1 MTPTEDNKIDV
12 SFTTSR
18 GISDFLGTLRI
29 SIAIS
34 TYQTGNLFLIG
45 PDKNDSLF
53 VSPLKIERA
62 MGLCSLENS
71 LFVVGRKQVWRFNN
85 ILPKG
90 TPYEGKDR
98 IFIPQVA
105 WTTGDIDGHDIAV
118 EKSGRVAL
126 ANTLYSCVVALSES
140 ESFTVIWKPPCVS
153 ELTPEDR
160 CHLNGVAI
168 RDGKVRYVTTFS
180 ESNVKQ
186 GWRDDP
192 SKNGVIWDIQSNR
205 KVATGLTMPH
215 SPRWYK
221 DSLWCL
227 QSGDGAFGRVNLK
240 TNSFEPFA
248 KIPGFARGLTFAGDY
263 ALIGSSYPRKGN
275 DEKDPGLRSLIAGQN
290 LAEVCGVFIVDL
302 SNKKIIH
309 YIQISEAV
317 QEIFDIAIIHDSLR
331 PWAYDIESEESG
343 RMLRI
348 G

>member
-1 MTPTEDNKIDV
+1 MTSPDTNKIDV
-12 SFTTSR
+12 AFTTSR
-18 GISDFLGTLRI
+18 GICDFLAKLRI

-34 TYQTGNLFLIG
+34 TYQTGNLFLLG

-62 MGLCSLENS
+62 MGLCSHENS

-90 TPYEGKDR
+90 VPYEGKDR

-118 EKSGRVAL
+118 EKTGRVVL
-126 ANTLYSCVVALSES
+126 CNTLYSCVVALSES
-140 ESFTVIWKPPCVS
+140 ESFSVIWKPPCIS
-153 ELTPEDR
+153 ELAPEDR
-160 CHLNGVAI
+160 CHLNGIAI
-168 RDGKVRYVTTFS
+168 RDGKVRYATTFS

-186 GWRDDP
+186 GWRKDR
-192 SKNGVIWDIQSNR
+192 SKNGVIWDIETNK

-215 SPRWYK
+215 SPRWHN
-221 DSLWCL
+221 DALWCL

-240 TNSFEPFA
+240 NNSFEPFA

-263 ALIGSSYPRKGN
+263 AFIGSSYPRKAS
-275 DEKDPGLRSLIAGQN
+275 DETDPGLRGLVDGQN
-290 LAEVCGVFIVDL
+290 LAEVCGIFVVDL
-302 SNKKIIH
+302 RNKKVLH

-331 PWAYDIESEESG
+331 PWAYDIDSEETG